1 MLSFYYS
8 NGNPKFEGPWIL
20 TTEIK
25 KMLLYSLQNG
35 SNRLP
40 QGLAQGLRI
49 KKFCNAHSTDAKG
62 IYWFTESWSFDDSLG
77 SLFKNRHQQ
86 ADYNVNVGD

>member
-1 MLSFYYS
+1 
-8 NGNPKFEGPWIL
+8 
-20 TTEIK
+20 
-25 KMLLYSLQNG
+25 MLLYSLQNG

-62 IYWFTESWSFDDSLG
+62 IYTG
-77 SLFKNRHQQ
+77 SPKVDHSMILFPLLNTGTLFKNRHQQ